1 MSKSLTI
8 KNVKGIMEVIKAE
21 HPQINTILKGS
32 IFDVDLTKDVSGVY
46 LIYDVVNIA
55 PNGFNGID
63 FSIDIFLCDNVT
75 EINTSSNEVDV
86 QSECTLIALDIM
98 SIMENY
104 NKASYSD
111 KDLALALNK
120 NWSIQ
125 PFKERFD
132 SLYAGAAINM
142 TISSAY
148 GYARCK
154 IPTI

>member
-1 MSKSLTI
+1 MELIKS
-8 KNVKGIMEVIKAE
+8 E
-21 HPQINTILKGS
+21 HPQINTILKGN

-46 LIYDVVNIA
+46 LIYDVVNIT

-63 FSIDIFLCDNVT
+63 YTLDVFLCDNVT
-75 EINTSSNEVDV
+75 EINNNSNEVSV
-86 QSECTLIALDIM
+86 QNECCLIALDIM

-104 NKASYSD
+104 NKATYTD
-111 KDLALALNK
+111 KDISLALNK

-132 SLYAGAAINM
+132 SLYAGAAINLSL
-142 TISSAY
+142 SSSY

-154 IPTI
+154 VPV

>member
-1 MSKSLTI
+1 MELIKS
-8 KNVKGIMEVIKAE
+8 E
-21 HPQINTILKGS
+21 HPQINTILKGN

-46 LIYDVVNIA
+46 LIYDVVNIT
-55 PNGFNGID
+55 PQGFTGID
-63 FSIDIFLCDNVT
+63 YTLDLFLCDNVT
-75 EINTSSNEVDV
+75 EINNNSNEVSV
-86 QSECTLIALDIM
+86 QNECCLIALDIM